1 MIVLG
6 IDTATP
12 GLGVALAGPDGL
24 IAETTVQVGL
34 RHSQGLLPTVDWM
47 LRTAGLGVGDLGAVA
62 VTIGPGS
69 FTAVRIGLNTAKGIC
84 MGRGIPLVGI
94 STLAAAAGRF
104 PCAPWP
110 VVPWLDAKKREV
122 YAGCYDTAGRRPIA
136 IEPDAVV
143 APEEWLA
150 AHPGPALFLGDGAAI
165 YRELIIGRVGERAHF
180 APEWTPMASSAIV
193 AIWGRERALAGD
205 VLDPDSAAPAYL
217 RRPQA
222 LESLLHGPPSAHQPE
237 ER

>member
-24 IAETTVQVGL
+24 IAEATVQIGL
-34 RHSQGLLPTVDWM
+34 RHAQGLLPAVEWL
-47 LRTAGLGVGDLGAVA
+47 LRTAERTTDDVDAVA

-94 STLAAAAGRF
+94 PTLAALAARC
-104 PCAPWP
+104 PASALP
-110 VVPWLDAKKREV
+110 VVPWLDAKRHEV
-122 YAGCYDTAGRRPIA
+122 YAGCYDTTGPRPVA
-136 IEPDAVV
+136 AEPDAVI
-143 APEEWLA
+143 APGDWLD
-150 AHPGPALFLGDGAAI
+150 AHPSPALFLGDGASCYAGLI
-165 YRELIIGRVGERAHF
+165 RERLGDQAAF
-180 APEWTPMASSAIV
+180 APDWVPLASGGVV
-193 AIWGRERALAGD
+193 ATWGREFALAGKTIA
-205 VLDPDSAAPAYL
+205 PDDAAPLYL

-222 LESLLHGPPSAHQPE
+222 VEIRTAN
-237 ER
+237 R